1 MKTLIFFLITI
12 VISFVTACKRYEGT
26 KEEEREE
33 GITLGN

>member
-1 MKTLIFFLITI
+1 MKTFILFLITI
-12 VISFVTACKRYEGT
+12 VLSYVTACKRYEGT

>member
-1 MKTLIFFLITI
+1 MKTLIYFLITI
-12 VISFVTACKRYEGT
+12 ELFLVNACKRYEDT